1 MKSNFHTSL
10 LLFLNLIL
18 VAMIY
23 PSSKSIAICIEI
35 KGQVLREGHV
45 RKGQLRQGDSIY
57 DGDKI
62 IINEKGFLSI
72 MFIKDKTIVDAYENS
87 IIKKIWH
94 CLC

>member
-1 MKSNFHTSL
+1 MKSKSQISL

-35 KGQVLREGHV
+35 KEQVLREGHV
-45 RKGQLRQGDSIY
+45 RKGHLRQGDSIY

-72 MFIKDKTIVDAYENS
+72 MFIKD
-87 IIKKIWH
+87 
-94 CLC
+94 